1 MRAMWNVVFTASVA
15 VSTLAVGPLPATAAG
30 EADAQGRARRR
41 TPVVEVVEKTRDSIV
56 NISSTVRHV
65 RTFRSGI
72 GFGMLDDFFAV
83 PTESTSLGSGFI
95 IHSDGYIVTNAHV
108 VARTTEMTATLSDG
122 RTFDAEL
129 VASDSENDLAVIK
142 IDPGPGER
150 LQPIAW
156 GRSDDLMIG
165 ETTIAIG
172 NPVGLQNTVTTGVIS
187 ALNREVR
194 FSNQVMYGD
203 LIQTDASINPGNSGG
218 PLLNVLGELIGV
230 NTAIRGA
237 AQNIGF
243 AIPVDEL
250 RAILPEMLDIEKRY
264 RVEVGLKVEGR
275 DGAAVTAVQSGTP
288 AEEVGLRPGDRIVQV
303 DDTPIGEAVDY
314 YVAAV
319 GRKPGDTLRLR
330 VERDGKTETVQLPM
344 REIPLPDGREL
355 ALKLYGLTLEPLG
368 AGAARRLGVRMG
380 SGLLV
385 TDVERHSPA
394 DRLEIRPGDL
404 LVLLGR
410 SRVQDLEGVGLEL
423 EHVEPNEAKYI
434 RILRFG
440 QRGGADA
447 YDGHIYPR

>member
-1 MRAMWNVVFTASVA
+1 LAFAVA
-15 VSTLAVGPLPATAAG
+15 VVVLASAAARLSATAA
-30 EADAQGRARRR
+30 ADQARRR

-56 NISSTVRHV
+56 NISSTVR
-65 RTFRSGI
+65 RMRRIRSGI
-72 GFGMLDDFFAV
+72 EFGLLDDFFAV
-83 PTESTSLGSGFI
+83 PMESTSLGSGFI
-95 IHSDGYIVTNAHV
+95 IHPDGYIVTNAHV
-108 VARTTEMTATLSDG
+108 VAQTMEMTVTLSNG
-122 RTFDAEL
+122 RVFEADL
-129 VASDSENDLAVIK
+129 VASDSEHDLAVIK
-142 IDPGPGER
+142 INPDSRAR
-150 LQPIAW
+150 LSPISW

-194 FSNQVMYGD
+194 FSNEVMYKD

-218 PLLNVLGELIGV
+218 PLLNILGELIGV
-230 NTAIRGA
+230 NTAIRGD

-250 RAILPEMLDIEKRY
+250 RAILPEMLDLEKQY

-275 DGAAVTAVQSGTP
+275 DGASVTAVTDGTP
-288 AEEVGLRPGDRIVQV
+288 AKEVGLRPGDRIVQV
-303 DDTPIGEAVDY
+303 DDTPVGEAVDY

-330 VERDGKTETVQLPM
+330 VERDGKIETVRLPL
-344 REIPLPDGREL
+344 REIPLPDGRKL
-355 ALKLYGLTLEPLG
+355 ALKLYGLTLEPLD
-368 AGAARRLGVRMG
+368 AAAARRLGVRPG

-410 SRVQDLEGVGLEL
+410 SRTQDLEGVGLEL
-423 EHVEPNEAKYI
+423 ERVKPNEVKYI

-440 QRGGADA
+440 QRGSAVA
-447 YDGHIYPR
+447 YDGHIYAR

>member
-1 MRAMWNVVFTASVA
+1 MEATWKLVFVA
-15 VSTLAVGPLPATAAG
+15 VAAVSAGAAG
-30 EADAQGRARRR
+30 SPAASTAQETVQDRARRR

-95 IHSDGYIVTNAHV
+95 IHPDGYIVTNAHV
-108 VARTTEMTATLSDG
+108 VARTTEMTVTLSDG
-122 RTFDAEL
+122 RTFDADL
-129 VASDSENDLAVIK
+129 VASDSEHDLAVIK
-142 IDPGPGER
+142 INPGPGER
-150 LQPIAW
+150 LRPIAW

-187 ALNREVR
+187 ALNREVQ

-218 PLLNVLGELIGV
+218 PLLNILGELIGV
-230 NTAIRGA
+230 NTAIRGD

-275 DGAAVTAVQSGTP
+275 DAAAVTAVQSGTP
-288 AEEVGLRPGDRIVQV
+288 AEEVGLQPGDRIVQV
-303 DDTPIGEAVDY
+303 DDTPIDEAVDY

-330 VERDGKTETVQLPM
+330 VERDGKAETVQLPL

-410 SRVQDLEGVGLEL
+410 SRVRDLEGVGLEL
-423 EHVEPNEAKYI
+423 EHVKANEAKYI

-440 QRGGADA
+440 QRGGLDA